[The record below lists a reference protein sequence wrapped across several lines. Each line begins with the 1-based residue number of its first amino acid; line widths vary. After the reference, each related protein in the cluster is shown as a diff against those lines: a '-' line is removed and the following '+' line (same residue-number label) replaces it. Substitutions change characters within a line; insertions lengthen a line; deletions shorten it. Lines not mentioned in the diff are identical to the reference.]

1 MENAQM
7 VKQTIMRKSPSS
19 GGFIKSEIKKKHMHP
34 SSMNFVKIVLS
45 IAALSMVMSKEG
57 IYGRPE
63 SSTTWS

>member
-1 MENAQM
+1 M
-7 VKQTIMRKSPSS
+7 VKLTIMRKNPSS
-19 GGFIKSEIKKKHMHP
+19 GGFIKSEIKKRHMHL

-45 IAALSMVMSKEG
+45 IAALSMAMSKEG